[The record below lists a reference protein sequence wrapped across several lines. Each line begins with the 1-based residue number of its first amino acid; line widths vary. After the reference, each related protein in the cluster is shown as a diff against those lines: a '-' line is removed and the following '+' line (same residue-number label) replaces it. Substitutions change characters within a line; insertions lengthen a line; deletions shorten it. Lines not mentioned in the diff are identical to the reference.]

1 MCPTGSLVLGD
12 GEMLTRSAHNDGKAA
27 DPAAIGPGRLGV
39 GDRAR
44 AVRFAIVGSVVPV
57 MAAVATHFSAHRS
70 LFFAGAAAGCGSPII
85 VSAVGRRPRL
95 LFWLAEFGAI
105 PAFTLMQAY
114 TGGAASNYTLLL
126 MMAMI
131 WLGLQATDGELVFG
145 LVVLAACAFLPML
158 MIGPPAYPVH
168 WGDAALVFLAGSS
181 VAVTLRVLTRE
192 VQVLTK
198 KLRQEALID
207 ELTGLLNRRGWRYI
221 ATPEFDRAARAGNP
235 VALVT
240 IDLDHFKE
248 LNDRFGHDHGDKV
261 LRGTAER
268 MQATFRAGD
277 IIARLGGDEFVAL
290 LSNSTLD
297 GALAAARRLREI
309 TPAQAELSA
318 GIAVWDGS
326 EDLATLMRRS
336 DRALYAAKSSGG
348 GQTHVAVRSQQDYA
362 SAQAS

>member
-1 MCPTGSLVLGD
+1 
-12 GEMLTRSAHNDGKAA
+12 
-27 DPAAIGPGRLGV
+27 
-39 GDRAR
+39 
-44 AVRFAIVGSVVPV
+44 
-57 MAAVATHFSAHRS
+57 
-70 LFFAGAAAGCGSPII
+70 
-85 VSAVGRRPRL
+85 
-95 LFWLAEFGAI
+95 
-105 PAFTLMQAY
+105 
-114 TGGAASNYTLLL
+114 
-126 MMAMI
+126 
-131 WLGLQATDGELVFG
+131 
-145 LVVLAACAFLPML
+145 
-158 MIGPPAYPVH
+158 
-168 WGDAALVFLAGSS
+168 
-181 VAVTLRVLTRE
+181 VTLRVLTRE
-192 VQVLTK
+192 VQVLTE

-309 TPAQAELSA
+309 TPGQAELSA